1 MNISIKSLVNIDNT
15 IINKYVKDYIYPW
28 EVIRNLSL
36 LIQEILSDKLALEG
50 FNQISKDIWI
60 GNDVYIEKTALIMGP
75 AIIGHNSQVR
85 HSAFIRENVIIGNNC
100 VVGNSTE
107 LKNSVLFNFAQAP
120 HFNYVGDSIMGY
132 AAHIGAG
139 VILSNFK
146 SDGSLINCGD
156 IPTGLNKF
164 GSVLGDHAEIGC
176 NSVLFPGTVVGK
188 NSIVY
193 PLCRVRGR
201 VAENVIYKDD
211 NNIVARR

>member
-1 MNISIKSLVNIDNT
+1 MNISINSLVNIDNT

-28 EVIRNLSL
+28 EVIKNLSL
-36 LIQEILSDKLALEG
+36 LIQEILSDKLTLEG

-60 GNDVYIEKTALIMGP
+60 GNDVYIEKTALIIGP
-75 AIIGHNSQVR
+75 AIIGHNSQIR
-85 HSAFIRENVIIGNNC
+85 HSVFIRENVIIGNHC

-107 LKNSVLFNFAQAP
+107 LKNSVLFNFSQAP

-146 SDGSLINCGD
+146 SDGSLINCCD

-176 NSVLFPGTVVGK
+176 NSVLFPGTIVGK

-193 PLCRVRGR
+193 PLCRVRGS

>member
-211 NNIVARR
+211 NNIVAKR